1 MRVTGAVGMMSS
13 GPYAM
18 ALIYT
23 YPVFMR
29 NFLAHVLVIERI
41 LATIFVR
48 SYEHSKKPYF
58 SAIWF
63 IFVVSE
69 DEEYVN

>member
-1 MRVTGAVGMMSS
+1 
-13 GPYAM
+13 
-18 ALIYT
+18 
-23 YPVFMR
+23 MR

-63 IFVVSE
+63 ILVVSE
-69 DEEYVN
+69 ADEEL